1 MAVCK
6 ASGLLLLVA
15 STVVAQTAPL
25 RLANGARLP
34 GEVVKA
40 TPAGLEISTPR
51 GPQTVPWE
59 QLSASTRY
67 RYQPGFRDA
76 FPKVLAGEA
85 VVIAAPAES
94 SPAPTEERPPAA
106 PPGAAASTPVPSPSP
121 EKPAPASQPTKPAA
135 AASRVFPEGTFKN
148 PDRTL
153 VFALTFSDD
162 PADLLYVGGEFGG
175 QGNARPE
182 ELLLWWPQRVPTEP
196 PKAVRQIGA
205 GIFPPF
211 RWSGKRAGLDV
222 EVELTF
228 SIRGAGRPTVQAE
241 GYVNVR
247 RPTGRSRYF
256 VRNPEIKWAADNK
269 PLVTTA
275 FFGEPAVRARFT
287 DGGRRMIAMVKVGN
301 WDILPLQGSET
312 QLTVEAVDSK
322 GHSIER
328 GRVKAEESILKNKSE
343 AWEHEFRRLKGGET
357 YTIKASLPLGPVF
370 GDVTFEQV
378 ITAADLKF

>member
-1 MAVCK
+1 MSFHRVA
-6 ASGLLLLVA
+6 GLLLLAA
-15 STVVAQTAPL
+15 SMAAAQTAPV
-25 RLANGARLP
+25 RLANGARVT

-40 TPAGLEISTPR
+40 TPAGLEISTPP

-59 QLSASTRY
+59 QLSAATRY

-85 VVIAAPAES
+85 VAITAPAEPT
-94 SPAPTEERPPAA
+94 SPAPTEERPTAA
-106 PPGAAASTPVPSPSP
+106 PPGGAVSSSAPST
-121 EKPAPASQPTKPAA
+121 EKPATAPQPQKPAA
-135 AASRVFPEGTFKN
+135 AATRVFPEGTFKN

-153 VFALTFSDD
+153 IFALTFSDN
-162 PADLLYVGGEFGG
+162 PADVLYVGGEFGG

-182 ELLLWWPQRVPTEP
+182 ELLLWWPQRAPAEAP
-196 PKAVRQIGA
+196 QPVRQIGA
-205 GIFPPF
+205 GIFPPL
-211 RWSGKRAGLDV
+211 RWSGKRAGMDV
-222 EVELTF
+222 EVELNI

-269 PLVTTA
+269 PLVTTD
-275 FFGEPAVRARFT
+275 FFGEPVVRARFT

-301 WDILPLQGSET
+301 WDILPLQGAEN

-322 GHSIER
+322 GHSTER
-328 GRVKAEESILKNKSE
+328 GRVKAEESVLKNKSE
-343 AWEHEFRRLKGGET
+343 AWEHEFKRLKGGET

-370 GDVTFEQV
+370 GDATFEQT
-378 ITAADLKF
+378 ITAADMKF

>member
-1 MAVCK
+1 M
-6 ASGLLLLVA
+6 SFYRITGLLLLIA
-15 STVVAQTAPL
+15 STAAAQTAPV
-25 RLANGARLP
+25 RLANGARVP

-59 QLSASTRY
+59 QLSAATRY

-85 VVIAAPAES
+85 VVITAPAEPT
-94 SPAPTEERPPAA
+94 SPAPTEERPNVA
-106 PPGAAASTPVPSPSP
+106 PPDNAASKPAPSP
-121 EKPAPASQPTKPAA
+121 EKPAPASQPQKPAA
-135 AASRVFPEGTFKN
+135 AATRIFPEGTFKN
-148 PDRTL
+148 LERSL
-153 VFALTFSDD
+153 VFALAFSDN
-162 PADLLYVGGEFGG
+162 PADVLYVGGEFGS

-182 ELLLWWPQRVPTEP
+182 ELLLWWPQRTPAEA
-196 PKAVRQIGA
+196 PKPVRQIGA
-205 GIFPPF
+205 GIFPPL

-222 EVELTF
+222 EVEL
-228 SIRGAGRPTVQAE
+228 SLVIRGGGKPTVQAE

-287 DGGRRMIAMVKVGN
+287 DGGRRMIAMVKVGD
-301 WDILPLQGSET
+301 WDILPLQGAEN
-312 QLTVEAVDSK
+312 QLAVEAVDSNGRSVEK
-322 GHSIER
+322 
-328 GRVKAEESILKNKSE
+328 GRVKVEESILKNKSE
-343 AWEHEFRRLKGGET
+343 AWEHEFKRLKGGET
-357 YTIKASLPLGPVF
+357 YTIKALLPLGPLF
-370 GDVTFEQV
+370 GDATFEQT
-378 ITAADLKF
+378 ITAADMKF